1 MKNQKEKE
9 CKFQKEFR
17 TKKSTHIYTYTFEL
31 SPRETTEINAGRCG
45 KKEELPGGVSRKE
58 KSQKWRKAYI
68 A

>member
-1 MKNQKEKE
+1 MENFKKK
-9 CKFQKEFR
+9 CKFQKEIR
-17 TKKSTHIYTYTFEL
+17 TKIYTHTHTHTFEL
-31 SPRETTEINAGRCG
+31 NSRETTEINVGRSG

>member
-1 MKNQKEKE
+1 MENLKKK
-9 CKFQKEFR
+9 CKFQKEIR
-17 TKKSTHIYTYTFEL
+17 TKIYTHTHTFEL
-31 SPRETTEINAGRCG
+31 NSRETTEINVGRSG